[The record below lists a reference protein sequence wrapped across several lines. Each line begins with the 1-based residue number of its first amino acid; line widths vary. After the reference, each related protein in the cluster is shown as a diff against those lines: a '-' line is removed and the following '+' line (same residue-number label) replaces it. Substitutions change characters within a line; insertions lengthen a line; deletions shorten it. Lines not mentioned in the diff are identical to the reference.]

1 MEKLMNKILYLA
13 NQGNYEEILKI
24 IKSSEYRNDK
34 KISNIKRIVER
45 YLYIRDIS
53 PCFSRDM
60 IPELTDNIWENYF
73 KCIRVNNYEKAYEI
87 ILKIFQRNPNEAAH
101 FYLIITKDIKQ
112 LVDINDNT
120 KKKID
125 SINNQLLDLLNENRI
140 IYNNDLDD
148 LEFLLESKISLEIE
162 DNFDCYLD
170 ILTLNLI
177 RTIKQLN
184 NEPFINKKIFASF
197 DYKGSMLDKL
207 YQSLEVGDYL
217 NSLKYL
223 KSSNAYSALSKNS
236 DKVYPNL
243 LYKLLKLLEYN
254 CNKKFY
260 KNNHISIESES
271 VSQYDKLSTEIE
283 NDNYLEALK
292 TSLENE
298 YENDYSIDI
307 VKILALRNDKE

>member
-1 MEKLMNKILYLA
+1 MKKLMNEILYLA
-13 NQGNYEEILKI
+13 NQGDYEEILEI

-53 PCFSRDM
+53 PCNSTDRL
-60 IPELTDNIWENYF
+60 PELTDNVWENYF
-73 KCIRVNNYEKAYEI
+73 KCIRLNNYEKAYEI
-87 ILKIFQRNPNEAAH
+87 ILQIFQRNPNEAAQ

-112 LVDINDNT
+112 LVDINDKM
-120 KKKID
+120 KKEID

-140 IYNNDLDD
+140 VYNNDLGD

-162 DNFDCYLD
+162 GNFDCYLD
-170 ILTLNLI
+170 SLTLNLI

-197 DYKGSMLDKL
+197 DYNGSMLDRL

-223 KSSNAYSALSKNS
+223 KSSNVYSALSKKS
-236 DKVYPNL
+236 DKVYPVL

-260 KNNHISIESES
+260 KNNHISIESDS
-271 VSQYDKLSTEIE
+271 ISKYDKLSSEIE

-292 TSLENE
+292 TSFENE
-298 YENDYSIDI
+298 YENDYSMDI
-307 VKILALRNDKE
+307 VKVLALRNDKE